1 MSKYRTK
8 LRELAQRQ
16 TPAARRRRILLQ
28 QRGTERRFPIGLP
41 STVGKFG
48 LSTLAPR
55 GAAQEIERD
64 MEHAR
69 KMALVD
75 PRMLDTLRSPPPP
88 TDTLGKKV
96 QALDDEMMSILD
108 RKDLDDRTK
117 VTLYNQV
124 LQRYNVL
131 SDKHVK
137 EPVCVVAVNES
148 GAGAGAGAGVTEGAV
163 VAPATSGIEVDVVDT
178 VPKTM
183 QAKARRLMEH
193 LKRDI
198 SWTARGELIHE
209 SVPVAGSNVVD
220 LVNDLLRKR
229 KTDPT
234 GWQPFARQLRA
245 MNLPMELVG
254 NVARRD
260 YIRQATPT
268 TPTRRRRV
276 MATPRTGG
284 AGSARRSLS
293 WTPLARRRSQMEHS
307 MLTPL
312 PQRQRK
318 ALASLASWE
327 DI

>member
-1 MSKYRTK
+1 
-8 LRELAQRQ
+8 
-16 TPAARRRRILLQ
+16 
-28 QRGTERRFPIGLP
+28 
-41 STVGKFG
+41 
-48 LSTLAPR
+48 
-55 GAAQEIERD
+55 

-88 TDTLGKKV
+88 TDTLGKNV
-96 QALDDEMMSILD
+96 QALDDEMMTILD
-108 RKDLDDRTK
+108 RKDLDDRTN
-117 VTLYNQV
+117 VTLYKQV

-131 SDKHVK
+131 SDKHAK
-137 EPVCVVAVNES
+137 EPTRVITVNES
-148 GAGAGAGAGVTEGAV
+148 GTGVGAEARVGAEGAV
-163 VAPATSGIEVDVVDT
+163 GAPVITSGIEADIVDT

-183 QAKARRLMEH
+183 QGKARRLMER
-193 LKRDI
+193 LKRNM

-209 SVPVAGSNVVD
+209 GVPVAGSNVVD

-260 YIRQATPT
+260 YIRQATTSAT
-268 TPTRRRRV
+268 TSTPGRRRRIP
-276 MATPRTGG
+276 ATPRSG
-284 AGSARRSLS
+284 GSARRSLS
-293 WTPLARRRSQMEHS
+293 WTPLTRRRGEMEHS
-307 MLTPL
+307 MLTP
-312 PQRQRK
+312 PPERQRK

-327 DI
+327 DS

>member
-1 MSKYRTK
+1 
-8 LRELAQRQ
+8 
-16 TPAARRRRILLQ
+16 
-28 QRGTERRFPIGLP
+28 
-41 STVGKFG
+41 
-48 LSTLAPR
+48 
-55 GAAQEIERD
+55 

-75 PRMLDTLRSPPPP
+75 PRMLDMLRSPPPP

-96 QALDDEMMSILD
+96 HALDDEMKTIID

-131 SDKHVK
+131 SDKHAK
-137 EPVCVVAVNES
+137 EPTRVVTVNES
-148 GAGAGAGAGVTEGAV
+148 GTGAGAGAGAGARVAEGAV
-163 VAPATSGIEVDVVDT
+163 GVPATSATSEIEADVVDT

-183 QAKARRLMEH
+183 QGKARRLMEH

-198 SWTARGELIHE
+198 AWTARDELIHE
-209 SVPVAGSNVVD
+209 GVPVVGSNVVD

-254 NVARRD
+254 NVTRRA
-260 YIRQATPT
+260 YIRQATTPTMTSTPGRRRRMPT
-268 TPTRRRRV
+268 TPRS
-276 MATPRTGG
+276 GG
-284 AGSARRSLS
+284 GSARRSLS
-293 WTPLARRRSQMEHS
+293 WTPLARRRGQMEHS
-307 MLTPL
+307 MLTP
-312 PQRQRK
+312 PPERQRK

>member
-1 MSKYRTK
+1 
-8 LRELAQRQ
+8 
-16 TPAARRRRILLQ
+16 
-28 QRGTERRFPIGLP
+28 
-41 STVGKFG
+41 
-48 LSTLAPR
+48 
-55 GAAQEIERD
+55 

-75 PRMLDTLRSPPPP
+75 PRMLNTLRSPPPP

-96 QALDDEMMSILD
+96 QALDDEMMTILD
-108 RKDLDDRTK
+108 RKDLDNRTK

-137 EPVCVVAVNES
+137 EPVRVVAVNES
-148 GAGAGAGAGVTEGAV
+148 GVEAGVTEGAV
-163 VAPATSGIEVDVVDT
+163 GAPATSGIEADVVDT

-193 LKRDI
+193 MKRNI

-209 SVPVAGSNVVD
+209 GVPVAGSNVVD
-220 LVNDLLRKR
+220 LVVNDLLRKR

-234 GWQPFARQLRA
+234 GWQPFARQLRD

-260 YIRQATPT
+260 YIRQATT
-268 TPTRRRRV
+268 MMMTPTPGRRRRAP
-276 MATPRTGG
+276 ATPRSGG
-284 AGSARRSLS
+284 GSARRSLS

-307 MLTPL
+307 MLTP
-312 PQRQRK
+312 PPERQRK
-318 ALASLASWE
+318 ALVSLASWE

>member
-1 MSKYRTK
+1 MK
-8 LRELAQRQ
+8 
-16 TPAARRRRILLQ
+16 
-28 QRGTERRFPIGLP
+28 
-41 STVGKFG
+41 
-48 LSTLAPR
+48 
-55 GAAQEIERD
+55 
-64 MEHAR
+64 HAR

-75 PRMLDTLRSPPPP
+75 PRMLDMLRSPPPP

-96 QALDDEMMSILD
+96 RALDDEMMTILD

-131 SDKHVK
+131 SDKHAK
-137 EPVCVVAVNES
+137 EPTRVITVNES
-148 GAGAGAGAGVTEGAV
+148 VAGAAEGAV
-163 VAPATSGIEVDVVDT
+163 GAPVTTSGIEADVVDT

-183 QAKARRLMEH
+183 QGKARRLMERM
-193 LKRDI
+193 KRNM

-209 SVPVAGSNVVD
+209 GVPVAGSNVVD

-260 YIRQATPT
+260 YIRQATTPAT
-268 TPTRRRRV
+268 TSTPGRRRRIP
-276 MATPRTGG
+276 ATPRSG
-284 AGSARRSLS
+284 GSARRSLS

-307 MLTPL
+307 MLTRP
-312 PQRQRK
+312 PERQRK

>member
-1 MSKYRTK
+1 
-8 LRELAQRQ
+8 
-16 TPAARRRRILLQ
+16 
-28 QRGTERRFPIGLP
+28 
-41 STVGKFG
+41 
-48 LSTLAPR
+48 
-55 GAAQEIERD
+55 

-96 QALDDEMMSILD
+96 QALDDEMKTILD

-137 EPVCVVAVNES
+137 EPVRVVTVNES
-148 GAGAGAGAGVTEGAV
+148 GTGVGAGVAEGV
-163 VAPATSGIEVDVVDT
+163 IGAPAPAPAPTTTSTSGIEADVLDT

-183 QAKARRLMEH
+183 QGKARRLMERM
-193 LKRDI
+193 KRDI
-198 SWTARGELIHE
+198 VWTARGELIHE
-209 SVPVAGSNVVD
+209 GVPVAGSNVVD

-254 NVARRD
+254 NVTRRA
-260 YIRQATPT
+260 YIRQATTPPT
-268 TPTRRRRV
+268 STPGRRRRIP
-276 MATPRTGG
+276 ATPRSGGGG
-284 AGSARRSLS
+284 ASARSARRSLS
-293 WTPLARRRSQMEHS
+293 WTPLARRRGQMEHS
-307 MLTPL
+307 MLTP
-312 PQRQRK
+312 PPERQRK

-327 DI
+327 EI

>member
-1 MSKYRTK
+1 
-8 LRELAQRQ
+8 
-16 TPAARRRRILLQ
+16 
-28 QRGTERRFPIGLP
+28 
-41 STVGKFG
+41 
-48 LSTLAPR
+48 
-55 GAAQEIERD
+55 

-88 TDTLGKKV
+88 TDTLGRKV
-96 QALDDEMMSILD
+96 QALDDEMMTILD

-137 EPVCVVAVNES
+137 EPTRVITVNKS
-148 GAGAGAGAGVTEGAV
+148 GARARAGAGAGAEADGAV
-163 VAPATSGIEVDVVDT
+163 GAPATTSEIEADVVDT

-183 QAKARRLMEH
+183 QGKARRLM
-193 LKRDI
+193 KRMKRNM

-209 SVPVAGSNVVD
+209 GAPIAGSNVVD
-220 LVNDLLRKR
+220 LVNDVLRKR
-229 KTDPT
+229 KTNPT

-245 MNLPMELVG
+245 MNLPMELIG

-260 YIRQATPT
+260 YIRQASTPT
-268 TPTRRRRV
+268 TSTPGRRRIP
-276 MATPRTGG
+276 ATPRSGGGGG
-284 AGSARRSLS
+284 ASARRSLS
-293 WTPLARRRSQMEHS
+293 WTPLARRRGQMEHS
-307 MLTPL
+307 MLTP
-312 PQRQRK
+312 PPERQRK
-318 ALASLASWE
+318 ALASLVSWE

>member
-1 MSKYRTK
+1 
-8 LRELAQRQ
+8 
-16 TPAARRRRILLQ
+16 
-28 QRGTERRFPIGLP
+28 
-41 STVGKFG
+41 
-48 LSTLAPR
+48 
-55 GAAQEIERD
+55 

-96 QALDDEMMSILD
+96 QALDDEMKTILD

-117 VTLYNQV
+117 VTLYNQ

-137 EPVCVVAVNES
+137 EPVRVVTVNES
-148 GAGAGAGAGVTEGAV
+148 GTGAGAGVAEGAV
-163 VAPATSGIEVDVVDT
+163 GAPATTSGIEADVVDT

-183 QAKARRLMEH
+183 QGKARRLMEH

-198 SWTARGELIHE
+198 AWTARGELIHE
-209 SVPVAGSNVVD
+209 GVPVAGSNVVD

-260 YIRQATPT
+260 YIRQATMT
-268 TPTRRRRV
+268 TPTTSTPGRRRIP
-276 MATPRTGG
+276 ATPRSGDG
-284 AGSARRSLS
+284 GSARRSLS
-293 WTPLARRRSQMEHS
+293 WTPLARRRGQMEHS
-307 MLTPL
+307 MLTP
-312 PQRQRK
+312 PPERQRK

-327 DI
+327 DF